1 LKVQITGLFLVFS
14 SVAFLARS
22 SRADEPRVVTP
33 GSRDFSQLQRLMRAA
48 KERAPEVSLAAAS
61 LVASRSA
68 RENARL
74 ASFGNPYL
82 EVTAERGSRDI
93 TKDVAVSGA
102 LWLPMELSGQ
112 GRSRGREAE
121 AFVSLHA
128 AFLEQARARAAA
140 QVVRAYGAVV
150 VARQRS
156 AVLSD
161 LLKDARVEAE
171 LIAERLK
178 RGDAVRPDASLAAVE
193 AARHEVMLTE
203 NAADLSRAIGRLA
216 ELVGGSGP
224 DTLGPVAPP
233 ALEGSVARHPR
244 IDLSPRSRSLAAEAR
259 FHAASAARWRREGQG
274 MLSVGVVAG
283 RGDYGETRLG
293 GGLAYAFPMFR
304 SNHPESARS
313 AAEGSRALAEK
324 NVHEA
329 VAVRRLRLLEI
340 EQQQLTNALS
350 VLMKVALPAAKDAV
364 QAVKETYAAGKTE
377 LLAVLLSRRELST
390 LALRRLELLERSWLL
405 VADYVEI
412 TGDLP

>member
-1 LKVQITGLFLVFS
+1 MKIAGLLLVFS
-14 SVAFLARS
+14 SVALHARS
-22 SRADEPRVVTP
+22 SRAAEPPVITP
-33 GSRDFSQLQRLMRAA
+33 SAGDFTQLQLLMRAA

-82 EVTAERGSRDI
+82 EVTAERGGRSV
-93 TKDVAVSGA
+93 TKDIAVSGA
-102 LWLPMELSGQ
+102 LWLPMELSGR
-112 GRSRGREAE
+112 GRSRGREAD
-121 AFVSLHA
+121 AFVSLHV
-128 AFLEQARARAAA
+128 AFVEQARARAAA
-140 QVVRAYGAVV
+140 QVVRAYGAAV

-156 AVLSD
+156 AILSD

-203 NAADLSRAIGRLA
+203 NAADLARAIGQLA
-216 ELVGGSGP
+216 ELIGSPDPDPAGP
-224 DTLGPVAPP
+224 IAPP
-233 ALEGSVARHPR
+233 TLQGARARHPR
-244 IDLSPRSRSLAAEAR
+244 IDMSPRSRSLAAEAR
-259 FHAASAARWRREGQG
+259 FFAASAARWRREGQG

-304 SNHPESARS
+304 SNRPESARA

-324 NVHEA
+324 GVQEA
-329 VAVRRLRLLEI
+329 VALRRLRLLEL

-350 VLMKVALPAAKDAV
+350 VLTNVALPAAKDAV
-364 QAVKETYAAGKTE
+364 QSVKETYAAGKTE
-377 LLAVLLSRRELST
+377 LLAVLLIRRELST

>member
-1 LKVQITGLFLVFS
+1 LKVQIAGLLLVFS

-22 SRADEPRVVTP
+22 SRADEPNVVRAAS
-33 GSRDFSQLQRLMRAA
+33 GDFAQLQLLMRAA
-48 KERAPEVSLAAAS
+48 KERAPEVSVAAAS

-68 RENARL
+68 RESARL
-74 ASFGNPYL
+74 ASFGNPSL
-82 EVTAERGSRDI
+82 EVTAERGSHSV

-112 GRSRGREAE
+112 GPSRGREAD
-121 AFVSLHA
+121 AFISLHA

-140 QVVRAYGAVV
+140 QVVRAYGAAV

-178 RGDAVRPDASLAAVE
+178 RGDAVRPDAALAAVE

-203 NAADLSRAIGRLA
+203 NAADLARAIGQLA
-216 ELVGGSGP
+216 ELVGSSDP

-233 ALEGSVARHPR
+233 ALEGGRDRHPR
-244 IDLSPRSRSLAAEAR
+244 IDMIPRSRSLAAEAR
-259 FHAASAARWRREGQG
+259 FHAASAARWRREGRG
-274 MLSVGVVAG
+274 MFSVGVVAG

-293 GGLAYAFPMFR
+293 GGLAYAFPIFR
-304 SNHPESARS
+304 SNHPESARA

-324 NVHEA
+324 NVEEA
-329 VAVRRLRLLEI
+329 VASRRLRLLEL
-340 EQQQLTNALS
+340 EQQQLTSALS
-350 VLMKVALPAAKDAV
+350 VLTKVALPAAKDAV
-364 QAVKETYAAGKTE
+364 QSVKETYTAGKTE
-377 LLAVLLSRRELST
+377 MLAVLLSRRELST
-390 LALRRLELLERSWLL
+390 LALRRLDLLERSWLL